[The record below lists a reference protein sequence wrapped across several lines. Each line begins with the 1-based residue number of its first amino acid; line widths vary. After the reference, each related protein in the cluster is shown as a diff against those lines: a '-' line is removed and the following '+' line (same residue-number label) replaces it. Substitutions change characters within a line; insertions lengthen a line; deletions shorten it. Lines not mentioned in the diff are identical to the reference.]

1 MEQGSISL
9 CAVGREIFEILN
21 GNYIIMAVAAA
32 LRTSDTYPAK
42 LRNIVV
48 FGKTGAGKST
58 VSNKIL
64 ESNSTDIVPPFNVSK
79 HQVCLSEPKSTNAA
93 MAVLKTNDGCQY
105 LVKVIDTTGF
115 CSTCGKSDSEIV
127 KEIKQ
132 YIRDQMSD
140 GINLVLF
147 TCKHGRWT
155 AEEQQTFDTIS
166 RTFKSELSSISALV
180 VTGCDA
186 YTEEEKKEVI
196 DDITTAKPEVA
207 KFMKKG
213 IHPVGFPN
221 VQKLKPALRPVY
233 EQESKADQ
241 EALRRLVYESE
252 LRKLRAEILE
262 DAFWDRIMSGD
273 CKIL

>member
-1 MEQGSISL
+1 
-9 CAVGREIFEILN
+9 
-21 GNYIIMAVAAA
+21 MAVAAP
-32 LRTSDTYPAK
+32 RTTDVYPVK
-42 LRNIVV
+42 LRNVV
-48 FGKTGAGKST
+48 VLGKTGAGKST

-64 ESNSTDIVPPFNVSK
+64 ETSGIPQPFKVSDHK
-79 HQVCLSEPKSTNAA
+79 VCLSDTKSTKAA
-93 MAVLKTNDGCQY
+93 MAVLQTEDGCQY
-105 LVKVIDTTGF
+105 HVKVTMVTTGF
-115 CSTCGKSDSEIV
+115 RGKSNSEIV
-127 KEIKQ
+127 KEFKQ
-132 YIRDQMSD
+132 IITDHISD

-252 LRKLRAEILE
+252 LRKLRAAIFG
-262 DAFWDRIMSGD
+262 DAFLDRMMMGD